1 MYTVHQAKTNL
12 SKLLRKAARGEE
24 VIIARGKKPVAKLVA
39 LSTRKKKRVPGRLK
53 GKVWYTPDAFEPLTE
68 KELSE
73 WGIE

>member
-12 SKLLRKAARGEE
+12 SKLLRKASRGEE
-24 VIIARGKKPVAKLVA
+24 VIIAGGKKPVAKLVA